1 MTNARLVNLVVGAL
15 AVGGL
20 FYCMLPTPKSPRQ
33 NRLFGKVDALK
44 QLYFEL
50 GALSARR
57 HTNATQARRVFDD
70 DYLNAAIKDGRSDD
84 EIKRAEAAFVDGWL
98 SGRCKA

>member
-1 MTNARLVNLVVGAL
+1 MTDAKTVNLLAGAL

-20 FYCMLPTPKSPRQ
+20 FYCMMLPKSPRQ
-33 NRLFGKVDALK
+33 NRLFGKADSLK

-70 DYLNAAIKDGRSDD
+70 DYLNAAIRDGRSDD
-84 EIKRAEAAFVDGWL
+84 EIKRAEAAFVEGWL